1 MSKVL
6 GCNFCWDSRT
16 RFGVKKSE
24 LVFILGQKKKKKGW
38 KPGNFNNFFPW
49 NFGHANRVLA
59 GSSSLNWVNLRLP
72 KLVRELVPNKVGV
85 FLLICASRPSFLTM
99 VQCYIPGPWPFWFLN
114 PTPNEHPSPF
124 FYFFFPGLFSSSL
137 GLCFGPYQTILGPT
151 EALMAYVKLPKL
163 RVFRVMFTVM
173 HPTSFYIKK
182 KFIIFLLHNSLMH
195 HLNQW
200 SVSEVPKSVYLLLEK
215 PSESKPSTSIFFSCS
230 FFYFFNALLSWQ
242 SF

>member
-24 LVFILGQKKKKKGW
+24 LVFILGQKEKKGW
-38 KPGNFNNFFPW
+38 MPGNFNNFFPW

-59 GSSSLNWVNLRLP
+59 GSSTLNWVNLRLP

-114 PTPNEHPSPF
+114 PTPNEHPSL
-124 FYFFFPGLFSSSL
+124 FFFFFSGFVQLVTWVMFWPIPNYSGPYRSTD
-137 GLCFGPYQTILGPT
+137 GLCQTPEVESIQGYVYCYASNIIL
-151 EALMAYVKLPKL
+151 
-163 RVFRVMFTVM
+163 
-173 HPTSFYIKK
+173 HKK
-182 KFIIFLLHNSLMH
+182 KIIIFLLHNSLMH
-195 HLNQW
+195 HLNQL
-200 SVSEVPKSVYLLLEK
+200 SVSEVPESVYLLLEK

-230 FFYFFNALLSWQ
+230 FFYFFHALLSW
-242 SF
+242 